1 MVYHNEMEIASRN
14 VALGV
19 IVSIAVGVAI
29 DEYYSKGTQISDTIT
44 KNNDIVTII
53 KQKKNVDGSS
63 QTDTTIID
71 KSKESEKLVAV
82 LPKDV
87 PNWFLSAGA
96 GVGQGLKTEYTF
108 SVSRRVLGPV
118 FIGAWGSTEKAGG
131 VSLGIEL

>member
-1 MVYHNEMEIASRN
+1 MEIASRN

-19 IVSIAVGVAI
+19 IISIAVGVTL
-29 DEYYSKGTQISDTIT
+29 DRYYGRGVQISDTIT

-53 KQKKNVDGSS
+53 KQKKNVDGST

-82 LPKDV
+82 LPKDA
-87 PNWFLSAGA
+87 PNWFLSVGA
-96 GVGQGLKTEYTF
+96 GLSQGLKTEYTL
-108 SVSRRVLGPV
+108 SVSRHVLGPV